1 MANYRKEKQYVSFK
15 RKEKII
21 IAHLRLIKVIINNGG
36 IHMQGKEETRTLP
49 WGCIEYNT

>member
-1 MANYRKEKQYVSFK
+1 MSIK

-21 IAHLRLIKVIINNGG
+21 AHLHLIKVIINNGD

-49 WGCIEYNT
+49 

>member
-1 MANYRKEKQYVSFK
+1 MSIK

-21 IAHLRLIKVIINNGG
+21 AHLHLVQVIINNGG

-49 WGCIEYNT
+49 

>member
-1 MANYRKEKQYVSFK
+1 MANYRKEKQYMSIK

-21 IAHLRLIKVIINNGG
+21 AHLHLVRVIINNGG

>member
-1 MANYRKEKQYVSFK
+1 MSIK

-21 IAHLRLIKVIINNGG
+21 AHLHLFKVIINNGG

-49 WGCIEYNT
+49 